1 MQSATPE
8 TPATPQ
14 PEPTKPAAESIPL
27 YDRFVLWMF
36 LLGFVFFGVI
46 LLGDLLSGF
55 FR

>member
-1 MQSATPE
+1 MQTATPE
-8 TPATPQ
+8 TPVTPTPQ
-14 PEPTKPAAESIPL
+14 PAKTEAESIPL

-46 LLGDLLSGF
+46 LLGELLSGF

>member
-1 MQSATPE
+1 MQSATPD
-8 TPATPQ
+8 TSATSK
-14 PEPTKPAAESIPL
+14 PEPAKPGAEGIPL